1 MEQHLLSRS
10 LHDVG
15 LAGWFGGS
23 LMGAVGLNGATAS
36 LRDPSERATASTAGW
51 SRWAPVNAASV
62 GAHLVG
68 AARLLYTER
77 DRVRNQQGVG
87 LSSVVKTALTAAA
100 VGTTAYSGVLNR
112 KMAAAGPVRVQG
124 ATEPGLDTPPD
135 VAATQKQLKA
145 IQWLIPALTGGIVV
159 TTAWQGEQMRP
170 SQVAAGGVAGTLSR
184 LTGSASD
191 NKLPLAGAAAGL
203 SLLAALRSRRSKSRS
218 TSESAAIYPVSTGT
232 SSTTY
237 GATGSASPTIPAS
250 TTTSTPTSGTTT
262 SGTSSL
268 GTSSLGTT
276 TPGTSTGGTSTG
288 GLPTSPA

>member
-51 SRWAPVNAASV
+51 SRWAPVNAAAV
-62 GAHLVG
+62 GAHLIG

-77 DRVRNQQGVG
+77 DRVKNQQGVG
-87 LSSVVKTALTAAA
+87 LSSAVKTALTAAA

-145 IQWLIPALTGGIVV
+145 IQWAIPALTGGLVV
-159 TTAWQGEQMRP
+159 ATAWQGEQMRP
-170 SQVAAGGVAGTLSR
+170 SQVAAGGVVGTLNR
-184 LTGSASD
+184 VTGSAGD
-191 NKLPLAGAAAGL
+191 NKLPLAGIAAGV

-232 SSTTY
+232 STTTY
-237 GATGSASPTIPAS
+237 GATGTSSPTVPAS
-250 TTTSTPTSGTTT
+250 TTSTPTSGTTT
-262 SGTSSL
+262 SGTSAS
-268 GTSSLGTT
+268 GTSTL
-276 TPGTSTGGTSTG
+276 GTSTGGTSTG
-288 GLPTSPA
+288 GLPASPA

>member
-51 SRWAPVNAASV
+51 SRWAPVNAAAI

-77 DRVRNQQGVG
+77 ARVRNQQGVG
-87 LSSVVKTALTAAA
+87 LSSAIKTGLTVAA

-124 ATEPGLDTPPD
+124 ATEPGIDTPPD

-145 IQWLIPALTGGIVV
+145 IQWAIPALTGGLVV
-159 TTAWQGEQMRP
+159 ATAWQGEQMRP
-170 SQVAAGGVAGTLSR
+170 SQVASGGVVGTLSR
-184 LTGSASD
+184 LTGPAGD
-191 NKLPLAGAAAGL
+191 NKLPLAGVATGL
-203 SLLAALRSRRSKSRS
+203 TLLAALRSRRSKSRS
-218 TSESAAIYPVSTGT
+218 SSDSPSIYPVGGT
-232 SSTTY
+232 STTTY
-237 GATGSASPTIPAS
+237 GAAGTPAATATVPAS
-250 TTTSTPTSGTTT
+250 TTTAST
-262 SGTSSL
+262 
-268 GTSSLGTT
+268 LGTT
-276 TPGTSTGGTSTG
+276 SPT
-288 GLPTSPA
+288 TSPSSTTGPVSPA